1 MRSGIGRKWTIG
13 LGAGLALTS
22 AFMAPSVLGQQRA
35 IRTVSSISPQE
46 KDAGAKQHPQLLK
59 EFGGAY
65 AGSQAKYVETVG
77 RRIAVQSGL
86 SNAQSDFTVTLLNS
100 PVNNAFAIPG
110 GYVYVTRQ
118 LMALMNDE
126 AELAGVLG
134 HEIGHVAAQH
144 GQRRQQAAQR
154 NAIGGTL
161 LQVLTGALLGDS
173 GFAGLVQK
181 GIGTGS
187 QLLTLKF
194 SRSQEYEADDL
205 GIRYLASGGYDPRAL
220 SGMLASLAAQSS
232 LDARV
237 TGSARSVP
245 EWASTHPDPGAR
257 VSRAARNAANS
268 GSASTVRNRDQFLNA
283 LDGLLY
289 GDDPAQGVIEGNR
302 FRHPELR
309 LEFAVPSGFAME
321 NSADAVSVSGSGGQA
336 QFGAAPYSGNLPA
349 YIDAVFA
356 RLGGANGEAPAGEVQ
371 RSTING
377 LPVAWRTVR
386 ATTKSGQVD
395 ATVVAYEFG
404 SGKAYHFLLLTS
416 AGQGIGP
423 FSSMVQSVRRLSAQE
438 ATTIKPRRVAVLTVK
453 TGDTVQSLAKRMAYA
468 DYQQERFLT
477 INALNAQSVLRPGQR
492 VKIVGW

>member
-1 MRSGIGRKWTIG
+1 MRTGVRVKWTIG
-13 LGAGLALTS
+13 LGVGVALATTFL
-22 AFMAPSVLGQQRA
+22 APSVSGQQRA
-35 IRTVSSISPQE
+35 IRTISSISPQE

-65 AGSQAKYVETVG
+65 GGPQAKYVETVG

-134 HEIGHVAAQH
+134 HEIGHVAARH

-161 LQVLTGALLGDS
+161 LQVLTGALPGDS

-257 VSRAARNAANS
+257 VSRAARNAASS
-268 GSASTVRNRDQFLNA
+268 GSASTLRNRDQFLNA
-283 LDGLLY
+283 LDGVLY
-289 GDDPAQGVIEGNR
+289 GDDPKQGVIDGNR
-302 FRHPELR
+302 FRHPDLR

-321 NSADAVSVSGSGGQA
+321 NSADAVAVSGSGGQA

-349 YIDAVFA
+349 YIDTVFA
-356 RLGGANGEAPAGEVQ
+356 RLGGNGQVPPGEVR
-371 RSTING
+371 RSTVNG

-395 ATVVAYEFG
+395 ATVFAYEFG
-404 SGKAYHFLLLTS
+404 DGKAYHFLLLTS

-423 FSSMVQSVRRLSAQE
+423 FSPMVQSVRRLSVQE
-438 ATTIKPRRVAVLTVK
+438 ATAIKPRRVAVLTVK
-453 TGDTVQSLAKRMAYA
+453 AGDTIPSLAKRMAYA

-477 INALNAQSVLRPGQR
+477 INALNAQSLLRPGQR
-492 VKIVGW
+492 VKIVSW

>member
-1 MRSGIGRKWTIG
+1 MKRISSLAYAG
-13 LGAGLALTS
+13 LGFIALA
-22 AFMAPSVLGQQRA
+22 AAPSVLGQQRA

-46 KDAGAKQHPQLLK
+46 KQAGAKQHPQLLN

-65 AGSQAKYVETVG
+65 AGPQAKYAETVG

-86 SNAQSDFTVTLLNS
+86 SNAQGDFTVTLLNS

-173 GFAGLVQK
+173 SLGGLLQK

-220 SGMLASLAAQSS
+220 STMLASLAAQSS

-237 TGSARSVP
+237 AGSSRSVP
-245 EWASTHPDPGAR
+245 EWASTHPDPASR
-257 VSRAARNAANS
+257 VGRAARNAASS
-268 GSASTVRNRDQFLNA
+268 GSASTVRNRDAFLNA
-283 LDGLLY
+283 LNGVLY
-289 GDDPAQGVIEGNR
+289 GDDPRQGVIEGNR
-302 FRHPELR
+302 FRHPDLR
-309 LEFAVPSGFAME
+309 LSFAVPSGFGME
-321 NSADAVSVSGSGGQA
+321 NGADAVTVAGSGGQA
-336 QFGAAPYSGNLPA
+336 QFGAAPYSGDLPA
-349 YIDAVFA
+349 YIDSVFA
-356 RLGGANGEAPAGEVQ
+356 KLGGGGNVSPGEV
-371 RSTING
+371 RRTTVNG
-377 LPVAWRTVR
+377 LPAAWRTIR
-386 ATTKSGQVD
+386 ANTQSAQVD
-395 ATVVAYEFG
+395 ATVFAYDFG
-404 SGKAYHFLLLTS
+404 GGKAYHFLLLTA
-416 AGQGIGP
+416 AGQGTGP
-423 FSSMVQSVRRLSAQE
+423 FSAMVQSMQRLSAQD
-438 ATTIKPRRVAVLTVK
+438 AAAIKPRRVSVVTVK
-453 TGDTVQSLAKRMAYA
+453 AGDTVQSLARRMAYG
-468 DYQQERFLT
+468 DYQLDRFLT
-477 INALNAQSVLRPGQR
+477 INALTAQSTLRPGQR
-492 VKIVGW
+492 VKIITS